1 MRKKRNKRKMKA
13 PKPDHS
19 SLRALSAAVLASFL
33 ITNPLT
39 APPASTAGTS
49 LYIPSMQEYDEALR
63 VSKAQLQK
71 CIASRRIN
79 GIIMIDGILTEIDW
93 SLAPVST
100 GFIQREPDDGEPS
113 AEKTYFRVL
122 YDDEYI
128 YIGITALDSQPDKIV
143 GRLTRRDNYTPSDW
157 LAIAFDSY
165 DDKRTAFEFQVNPAG
180 VKRDRFWFD
189 DNEHDENWDAVWQV
203 GTHIDENG
211 WTAEFRIPFNQLRYS
226 GNGHTQSWG
235 LQVYRTINRLNE
247 LSYWNRCPRESSQIV
262 SVFGRLE
269 GMEDLPV
276 TRNLEILPYMVG
288 SLESYGEPGD
298 DPYLQNTIK
307 DGRIGSDLMY
317 GLTSDI
323 TLNVTLNPDFGQV
336 EQDPSEFNLTAYETY
351 FHERRPFFVEGA
363 NIFASSLSLGDM
375 DRERLF
381 YSRRIGRRPH
391 GYALDSERLPE
402 DTDDGYWVDGPEF
415 TTILGAAKVTG
426 KTAGGWSIGIL
437 DALTDKEESVVRDP
451 NGREYGIA
459 VEPMTNYAV
468 LSIQKDFNE
477 GRTNVGGIGTSV
489 HRKLPAIDFNYLVD
503 QAYSG
508 GLRLNHRWTNEDY
521 QITGKLYRSYIKGS
535 EEAILEAQTSPIR
548 YFQRPDAEHLG
559 IDSTLTSL
567 AGWSSTLWGGKFG
580 GQPWRW
586 GAGVHIRSPG
596 FEINDVGFSHDA
608 DEFFPVV
615 WAGYRKFEEQWIFRE
630 YSINSNLWN
639 GTNFGW
645 ENLGRVG
652 GNINGWGQFKN
663 YWSMFGGINRN
674 MSRQDNRLLRGGP
687 SVLVPGR
694 THSWYGFSTDNRK
707 AVVFRYSG
715 SYGADDEGFGS
726 YSIEPGITI
735 RPSSRFD
742 ITLSPEYYAREN
754 DRQYVDEIAG
764 NYIVANLK
772 RETLF
777 ITTRFNLTI
786 TPEMTL
792 QFYGMPYITAGRY
805 SDYREVVAPH
815 ASNYDDR
822 FAPYDYSDN
831 LDFNFKE
838 FNSNLV
844 FRWEYSPGSTLFLVW
859 SRGAS
864 DYEEEYGRFDAGRD
878 LGNLFSSPGDNTF
891 LVKINKWFSL

>member
-1 MRKKRNKRKMKA
+1 MRA
-13 PKPDHS
+13 PS
-19 SLRALSAAVLASFL
+19 FTALVSLLLAITMTASAASA
-33 ITNPLT
+33 T
-39 APPASTAGTS
+39 GTS
-49 LYIPSMQEYDEALR
+49 LYIPSRQEYDEALK
-63 VSKAQLQK
+63 VSAAQLQR
-71 CIASRRIN
+71 CVASRRTSS
-79 GIIMIDGILTEIDW
+79 GIDIDGLLGEEDW
-93 SLAPVST
+93 KLAPVST
-100 GFIQREPDDGEPS
+100 GFIQREPNDGEPS

-122 YDDEYI
+122 YDDEYV
-128 YIGITALDSQPDKIV
+128 YIGITALDSQADKIV

-157 LAIAFDSY
+157 LGIAFDSY
-165 DDKRTAFEFQVNPAG
+165 DDKRTAFDFQVNPAG

-189 DNEHDENWDAVWQV
+189 DNDNDENWDAVWHV
-203 GTHIDENG
+203 GTHVDENG

-226 GNGHTQSWG
+226 GNGNTKSWG
-235 LQVYRTINRLNE
+235 LQVYREISRLNE

-276 TRNLEILPYMVG
+276 TRNLEVMPYMVG
-288 SLESYGEPGD
+288 SMESYGDPGD
-298 DPYLQNTIK
+298 DPYIQETVK
-307 DGRIGSDLMY
+307 DGRIGGDLMY

-351 FHERRPFFVEGA
+351 FQERRPFFVEGA
-363 NIFASSLSLGDM
+363 NIFASSISLGDM

-391 GYALDSERLPE
+391 GYALDSERFPE
-402 DTDDGYWVDGPEF
+402 DKDEDEYWVDNAGF
-415 TTILGAAKVTG
+415 ATILGAAKVTG
-426 KTAGGWSIGIL
+426 KTAGGWSIGLL
-437 DALTDKEESVVRDP
+437 DALTDKEESVVTSPDG
-451 NGREYGIA
+451 NEYGIA

-468 LSIQKDFNE
+468 LSLQKDYND

-489 HRKLPAIDFNYLVD
+489 HRKLPSADFGYLAD

-508 GLRLNHRWTNEDY
+508 GMRFNHRWTNEDY
-521 QITGKLYRSYIKGS
+521 QIIGKLYGSYIRGS

-548 YFQRPDAEHLG
+548 YFQRPDADHLG
-559 IDSTLTSL
+559 VDSTLTSL

-586 GAGVHIRSPG
+586 GAGIHVRSPG
-596 FEINDVGFSHDA
+596 FEINDIGFSHDA
-608 DEFFPVV
+608 DQFFPVV
-615 WAGYRKFEEQWIFRE
+615 WVGYRKFEEQWLFRE
-630 YSINSNLWN
+630 YSLNGNLWN

-645 ENLGRVG
+645 DNLGRVG

-663 YWSMFGGINRN
+663 YWSMWGGINRN

-687 SVLVPGR
+687 SMLVPGR
-694 THSWYGFSTDNRK
+694 THSWYGFGTDSRK
-707 AVVFRYSG
+707 FIVFNYFGSFGIDDEGYG
-715 SYGADDEGFGS
+715 SYG
-726 YSIEPGITI
+726 IEPALTI

-742 ITLSPEYYAREN
+742 ITFSPEYYASAN
-754 DRQYVDEIAG
+754 DRQYVDEVDG
-764 NYIVANLK
+764 SYIVAHLE

-777 ITTRFNLTI
+777 ITTRFNFTLT
-786 TPEMTL
+786 PNMTL

-805 SDYREVVAPH
+805 TDYREVVAPH
-815 ASNYDDR
+815 APEYRDR

-864 DYEEEYGRFDAGRD
+864 DFEEEYGQFDARRD